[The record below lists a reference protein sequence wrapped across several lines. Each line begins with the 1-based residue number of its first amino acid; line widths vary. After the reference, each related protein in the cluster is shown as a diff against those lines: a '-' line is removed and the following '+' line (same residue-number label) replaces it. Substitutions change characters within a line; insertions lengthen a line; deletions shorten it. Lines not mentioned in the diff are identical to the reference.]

1 MQTLPLRNNMKLT
14 PDQLDELL
22 FYTADNLKVP
32 YASVSAV
39 SATHVFL
46 GTKSVEFAYTS
57 TRDDFIRGLTNY
69 HKYILT
75 SSNPDLTTS
84 IEAISAEIRS
94 ELYTKAQSDIK
105 SYIDHQLT
113 NLHEPINQLINA
125 LYNNSSII
133 TKVVDDTENL
143 TSSLVSRI
151 RKLPDLDKSL
161 EKLQSTT
168 SSLKTITTTIESL
181 ITEVQE

>member
-1 MQTLPLRNNMKLT
+1 MKLT

-75 SSNPDLTTS
+75 SSNPDLATS
-84 IEAISAEIRS
+84 IEMISAEIRS
-94 ELYTKAQSDIK
+94 EVYTRAQSDIK

-113 NLHEPINQLINA
+113 NLHEPINQLINT

-151 RKLPDLDKSL
+151 RKLPDLDKSI

>member
-1 MQTLPLRNNMKLT
+1 MKLT

-75 SSNPDLTTS
+75 SSNPDLATS
-84 IEAISAEIRS
+84 IEMISAEIRS
-94 ELYTKAQSDIK
+94 EVYARAQSDIK

-125 LYNNSSII
+125 LYSNSSII

-151 RKLPDLDKSL
+151 RKLPDLDKSI

>member
-1 MQTLPLRNNMKLT
+1 MKLT

-22 FYTADNLKVP
+22 FYTAGSFKVP

-46 GTKSVEFAYTS
+46 GTKSVEFTDTS

-75 SSNPDLTTS
+75 SPNPDLSTS

-113 NLHEPINQLINA
+113 ALHEPINQLVNTFFTTADI
-125 LYNNSSII
+125 LSKIG
-133 TKVVDDTENL
+133 VDTENF
-143 TSSLVSRI
+143 TSSLKVKVNR
-151 RKLPDLDKSL
+151 LPDLDKSI

>member
-1 MQTLPLRNNMKLT
+1 MKLT

-22 FYTADNLKVP
+22 FYAADDFKVP

-39 SATHVFL
+39 SVTHVFL
-46 GTKSVEFAYTS
+46 GTKSIEFANTS
-57 TRDDFIRGLTNY
+57 TRDDFIRGLVNY
-69 HKYILT
+69 HKYLLT
-75 SSNPDLTTS
+75 SSNPNLATS

-94 ELYTKAQSDIK
+94 EVYARAQSDIK
-105 SYIDHQLT
+105 SYINHQLT
-113 NLHEPINQLINA
+113 DLHEPISQLVNTLFTTADI
-125 LYNNSSII
+125 LSKIG
-133 TKVVDDTENL
+133 DDTENF
-143 TSSLVSRI
+143 TSSLKAKVNR
-151 RKLPDLDKSL
+151 LPDLDKSL

>member
-1 MQTLPLRNNMKLT
+1 MQLT

-22 FYTADNLKVP
+22 FYTTGDYKIP

-46 GTKSVEFAYTS
+46 GTKSIEFAYTS

-69 HKYILT
+69 HKYLLT
-75 SSNPDLTTS
+75 SSNPDLATS
-84 IEAISAEIRS
+84 IESISAEIRS

-105 SYIDHQLT
+105 SYINHQLT
-113 NLHEPINQLINA
+113 DLHEPINQLVNTLFTTADI
-125 LYNNSSII
+125 LSKIG
-133 TKVVDDTENL
+133 VDTENF
-143 TSSLVSRI
+143 TSSLVSRVN
-151 RKLPDLDKSL
+151 RLPDLDKSL